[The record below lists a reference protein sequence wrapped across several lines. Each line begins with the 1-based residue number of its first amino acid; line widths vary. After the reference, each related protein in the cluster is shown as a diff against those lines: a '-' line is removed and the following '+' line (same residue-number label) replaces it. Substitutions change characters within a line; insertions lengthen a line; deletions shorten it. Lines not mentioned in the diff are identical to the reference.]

1 MLFKKRWSDG
11 LHNDFEHVD
20 EFESKFGLFGG
31 DGGDDGGGGG
41 SPDNSYSDMFGSADS
56 YSAAP
61 DNSYSDMFG
70 SVDSYSA
77 APAAATPS
85 VDTFAEISAIS
96 PVDTFAE
103 IGNLAPVASTP
114 SYNPFSL
121 AEEIAAKNQAQ
132 QQPGLMAA
140 VSGAPDRSYLSES
153 AISKSFGSISP
164 SGAYQAATA
173 PPSSGVQIGVPEFNI
188 GGKEF
193 TFGSV
198 PNQPG
203 VGLVAKDPFGLG
215 GKAGITANLNN
226 IGVGYALPLKD
237 GGIVSLLRR

>member
-1 MLFKKRWSDG
+1 MPVLFKKRWSDG

-85 VDTFAEISAIS
+85 VDTFAEI
-96 PVDTFAE
+96 
-103 IGNLAPVASTP
+103 APQQ
-114 SYNPFSL
+114 SYNPFTV
-121 AEEIAAKNQAQ
+121 AEEIAAKNRAAQ
-132 QQPGLMAA
+132 QPELMAA

-215 GKAGITANLNN
+215 GRAGITANLNN